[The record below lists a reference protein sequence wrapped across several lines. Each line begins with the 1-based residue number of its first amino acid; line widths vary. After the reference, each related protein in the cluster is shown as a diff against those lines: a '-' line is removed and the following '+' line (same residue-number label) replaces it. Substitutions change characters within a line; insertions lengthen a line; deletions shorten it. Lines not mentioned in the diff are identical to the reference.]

1 MSACVLVVILLYRR
15 ITAIGKLAE
24 LLEIPVATNTNWQV
38 YVPET
43 SVSYLTQMLGLAREN
58 FVSAAIGSIVMAA
71 VLIPVLAILIY
82 PAWGM
87 QGPAAWTAALTI
99 STPFNLF
106 KGFVSS
112 TISLAFYRRLQPFL
126 VGRPVQKAA

>member
-1 MSACVLVVILLYRR
+1 LAGAGLVLGSGIAHR
-15 ITAIGKLAE
+15 
-24 LLEIPVATNTNWQV
+24 LLERSGMRHWGWGF
-38 YVPET
+38 
-43 SVSYLTQMLGLAREN
+43 L
-58 FVSAAIGSIVMAA
+58 SAAIGTLVMAA

-106 KGFVSS
+106 KGFLSS

-126 VGRPVQKAA
+126 LGRPAHKTA